1 MNETSVKRVIKRQF
15 NAIIDE
21 EMKLRRV
28 LDMETN
34 DEHPEALFSGLYT
47 RVEQHLDEI
56 NRLQNRIVL
65 LQDLVNQNERYG
77 SSLYRRAIRR
87 RGLCIL

>member
-1 MNETSVKRVIKRQF
+1 MNKTSVKRVIKRQF

-28 LDMETN
+28 LEMETN

-47 RVEQHLDEI
+47 RIEQHLDNI

-65 LQDLVNQNERYG
+65 LQSITNPE
-77 SSLYRRAIRR
+77 
-87 RGLCIL
+87 

>member
-1 MNETSVKRVIKRQF
+1 MNQTSVKRVIKRQF

-28 LDMETN
+28 LEMETN

-47 RVEQHLDEI
+47 RIELHLDEI

-65 LQDLVNQNERYG
+65 LQDLVNPE
-77 SSLYRRAIRR
+77 
-87 RGLCIL
+87 

>member
-21 EMKLRRV
+21 EMTLRRV

-65 LQDLVNQNERYG
+65 LQDLVNPE
-77 SSLYRRAIRR
+77 
-87 RGLCIL
+87 